1 MADPTAPR
9 SPLES
14 PLSRRTVLKGVV
26 GVAGLASVP
35 ALIAA
40 CGGTGTSAAPTTAPS
55 TAPTSA
61 PASASAAAGGS
72 LSVGSN
78 HSDPGEKSG
87 MEAINAAFTAATG
100 IAV

>member
-1 MADPTAPR
+1 MADPNAPR

-40 CGGTGTSAAPTTAPS
+40 CSRHRRDRTAPTTAPT
-55 TAPTSA
+55 TAPATA
-61 PASASAAAGGS
+61 PAPA
-72 LSVGSN
+72 
-78 HSDPGEKSG
+78 P
-87 MEAINAAFTAATG
+87 TARRRHGQAR
-100 IAV
+100 